1 MEYTKKPFNQQRSLT
16 LIFLLV
22 LLIMM
27 SGFSLVS
34 AQAEATGLTAF
45 HRSGQTFLTWP
56 ETAPDNPT
64 ITYQVYRHSAPIDA
78 ENLGAATMLA
88 EVPQWSGAYWTERS
102 RALDAWVVEG
112 GYLSMRNYVI
122 NDLEPELPDGTG
134 LFVWTTHEDG
144 DFYYA
149 VMSSDGTLFTTAAAI
164 IERVGAPAPVLAW
177 QSEDGLSRVYTQ
189 FMDYSAFNPTFD
201 APRPGNWMNLPEW
214 ETLQQAR
221 HQQYA
226 YNYWVGL
233 PSAENCEGSV
243 PAQVPLILRI
253 EGHGSRYGT
262 PVAAEYWCAVMMWGD
277 DPTQSWYFGFS
288 ATHDYASE
296 TPVITGPIV
305 NYSEARLMRAVRDTI
320 GLLDAPTIDTNRVYL
335 YGHSMGGTGALMLG
349 QRYPQVFAA
358 IFASEPMM
366 NYRAAQMWQEEMQG
380 KWGAQDLNL
389 PVEIQGLDAAHLTA
403 YQGTGV
409 WDWQNLGAQ
418 LSARRG
424 DDMAFISLIHGTL
437 DTVIDWETVV
447 RPAYTNFYA
456 GSRAFMAETRETEHG
471 WTGFLDNPN
480 WRFDRLTLRLDES
493 LPGLSNASGNAP
505 MPPVG
510 VGSYNTSLEW
520 SSSWNDFAGAPMD
533 ADQGWAVVLR
543 SLAGDQ
549 TVDVTPRRL
558 QRFVVAPGISY
569 VWQNYRQSDNT
580 VVQEGVVETDADG
593 LITVEGFMVS
603 EGGNRLVI
611 RRQ

>member
-1 MEYTKKPFNQQRSLT
+1 MEHAKNPINRRNLT
-16 LIFLLV
+16 MTFLLV
-22 LLIMM
+22 LLILTLT
-27 SGFSLVS
+27 SGFSPVS
-34 AQAEATGLTAF
+34 AQTATELTAF

-56 ETAPDNPT
+56 ETSLGNPT
-64 ITYQVYRHSAPIDA
+64 ITYQVYRHTAPIDA
-78 ENLGAATMLA
+78 GNLGAATLLA
-88 EVPQWSGAYWTERS
+88 EVPQWSGVYWTERS
-102 RALDAWVVEG
+102 RALDEWVEEG
-112 GYLSMRNYVI
+112 GYRSLRNYVI
-122 NDLEPELPDGTG
+122 TDLGAELPDGTG
-134 LFVWTTHEDG
+134 LFVWTTHDEG
-144 DFYYA
+144 NFYYA
-149 VMSSDGTLFTTAAAI
+149 VMSSDSTFFATADAI
-164 IERVGAPAPVLAW
+164 TEQVSDPAPVLAW
-177 QSEDGLSRVYTQ
+177 QSADGLSRVYTQ
-189 FMDYSAFNPTFD
+189 FMDYSTFNPTFD

-221 HQQYA
+221 HRQYA

-243 PAQVPLILRI
+243 PEQVPLILRL

-262 PVAAEYWCAVMMWGD
+262 PAAAEYWCAVMIWGD

-296 TPVITGPIV
+296 TPVTTGPIV
-305 NYSEARLMRAVRDTI
+305 NYSEARLMRAVREMI
-320 GLLDAPTIDTNRVYL
+320 GMLDAPTIDTNRVYL

-358 IFASEPMM
+358 IFASEPMV
-366 NYRAAQMWQEEMQG
+366 NYSAAQMWQEELQG
-380 KWGAQDLNL
+380 KWGARDLNL
-389 PVEIQGLDAAHLTA
+389 PVEIQGPDAAHLSV

-409 WDWQNLGAQ
+409 WDWQRLGAQ

-447 RPAYTNFYA
+447 RPAYVNFYA

-480 WRFDRLTLRLDES
+480 WRFDQLALRLDES
-493 LPGLSNASGNAP
+493 LPGLSNASGNSP

-533 ADQGWAVVLR
+533 AEQGWAVVLR
-543 SLAGDQ
+543 SSAGDQ

-558 QRFVVAPGISY
+558 QRFVITPGSSY
-569 VWQNYRQSDNT
+569 VWQNYQLSDNT
-580 VVQEGVVETDADG
+580 VVQEGIVETDADG

-611 RRQ
+611 RGQ